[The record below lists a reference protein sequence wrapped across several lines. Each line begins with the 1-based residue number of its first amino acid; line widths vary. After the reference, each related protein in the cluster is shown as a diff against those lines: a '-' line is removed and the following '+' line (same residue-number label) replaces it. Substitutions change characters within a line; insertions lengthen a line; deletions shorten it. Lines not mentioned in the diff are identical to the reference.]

1 MKTPDESITHPSVPA
16 VSIIIPAYKHAS
28 FIVETIDSVLCQ
40 SFRDFEII
48 VVNDGSPDD
57 TEDVLRTY
65 IEQRLIRYIRQ
76 ENQGVATARNRGLA
90 SATGE
95 FIAFL
100 DDDDTWPPD
109 KLEWQVRCLEQSAA
123 VLVAGNLRAHGT
135 ADKDWGRDV
144 GTHARLGLADFFK
157 TNPFGSPG
165 QTLIRRSALEQVG
178 GFDPAIWGVD
188 DLDLWM
194 RLSSVGEIRKYDR
207 LALFYRVHDANA
219 SLDLLRMAQNSE
231 KVMVKNLATLEQR
244 KRRKYTITAYR
255 FLFRSAGKK
264 LLWKGAQLIRQGRS
278 PDGLT
283 MIRLSFAIF
292 LPRLARDPLL
302 VLWYMLAIIKTPWK
316 MRSIR

>member
-1 MKTPDESITHPSVPA
+1 MPA

-28 FIVETIDSVLCQ
+28 LIVETIESVLCQ

-65 IEQRLIRYIRQ
+65 IEERRIRYIRQ
-76 ENQGVATARNRGLA
+76 ENQGVATARNCGLSCA
-90 SATGE
+90 NGE
-95 FIAFL
+95 YIAFL

-109 KLEWQVRCLEQSAA
+109 KLAWQVRCLEETSA
-123 VLVAGNLRAHGT
+123 VLVAGQLCRHGDPRPQAEVSMASYVELT
-135 ADKDWGRDV
+135 D
-144 GTHARLGLADFFK
+144 ADFFK
-157 TNPFGSPG
+157 RNPFGSPG
-165 QTLIRRSALEQVG
+165 QTLIRRAALEQVG

-194 RLSSVGEIRKYDR
+194 RLAQIGEIRKYDR

-219 SLDLLRMAQNSE
+219 SLDVLRMALNSE
-231 KVMVKNLATLEQR
+231 KVMVKNLATLELR
-244 KRRKYTITAYR
+244 KRRKYTTSAYR
-255 FLFRSAGKK
+255 FLFRSAGRK

-278 PDGLT
+278 PEGLT

-302 VLWYMLAIIKTPWK
+302 VLWYMLAIIKTPWR

>member
-1 MKTPDESITHPSVPA
+1 MKTPDESINHPSVPA

-57 TEDVLRTY
+57 TEDVLQSY
-65 IEQRLIRYIRQ
+65 IEQRRIRYIRQ

-135 ADKDWGRDV
+135 ADKVSGRDV
-144 GTHARLGLADFFK
+144 GSHDRLGVADFFK

-165 QTLIRRSALEQVG
+165 QTLIRRSALEQVR
-178 GFDPAIWGVD
+178 GFDPEIWGVD
-188 DLDLWM
+188 DLDLWI
-194 RLSSVGEIRKYDR
+194 RLSQIGEIRKYDR

-219 SLDLLRMAQNSE
+219 SLDLARMATNAH
-231 KVMVKNLATLEQR
+231 KVMVKNLLTVDPGKCRE
-244 KRRKYTITAYR
+244 YTRSAYR

-264 LLWKGAQLIRQGRS
+264 LLWKGAQLMRRGRVRDGVAMIRQ
-278 PDGLT
+278 
-283 MIRLSFAIF
+283 SFAIF
-292 LPRLARDPLL
+292 LPKLQQDPML
-302 VLWYMLAIIKTPWK
+302 VLLYALAIIKTPWR